1 MPCNILIEMS
11 ESSHSLGKGIW
22 LQLSICL
29 PTVAQREALL
39 GTQSSQQ
46 LLPLCNSK
54 CSTASLWL
62 FAAEKRKE
70 RKSVAGY
77 SAAQQP
83 DGLCLSL
90 LMHLENNDS
99 PIPDSCPRP
108 SRANCSNSPS
118 LTGCSNGYQLATG
131 LKGLHTIQ
139 VRTHEVQQALITI
152 FPCPNMS
159 PLTITHCH
167 KMCKEV

>member
-1 MPCNILIEMS
+1 MASAFHLPPHCSPERSSSGNS
-11 ESSHSLGKGIW
+11 ELSAAASP
-22 LQLSICL
+22 LQL
-29 PTVAQREALL
+29 QMF
-39 GTQSSQQ
+39 
-46 LLPLCNSK
+46 
-54 CSTASLWL
+54 STASLWL

-77 SAAQQP
+77 FAAQQP